1 MALVHHLPLMLQVAD
16 KVPFRHYARFLPL
29 LQFEFQ
35 SCTGVPVRV
44 FKAFNKS
51 VTDDFKRPLIS
62 GEVKIP
68 EQGTQAGPGVIKAGI
83 FEQFVLL
90 AEPGKR
96 HRASNQHVL
105 KFKR

>member
-1 MALVHHLPLMLQVAD
+1 MLQVAD
-16 KVPFRHYARFLPL
+16 KVPFRHYARFLTL

-68 EQGTQAGPGVIKAGI
+68 EQGTQAGPGIIKAGI
-83 FEQFVLL
+83 FEQFVFFAL
-90 AEPGKR
+90 AGKR
-96 HRASNQHVL
+96 HRKTN
-105 KFKR
+105 